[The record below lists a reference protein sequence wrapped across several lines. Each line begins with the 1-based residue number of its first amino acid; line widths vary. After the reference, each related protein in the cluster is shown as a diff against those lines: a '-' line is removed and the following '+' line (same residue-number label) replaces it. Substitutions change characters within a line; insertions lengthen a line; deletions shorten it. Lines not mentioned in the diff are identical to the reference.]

1 MNSVLNLSEHIT
13 VCICP
18 DLYTMTILPIAAF
31 SHQSHICVHNTLR
44 EHKLFQPRPV
54 LKEMTF
60 TDTNLQ
66 CFQHMLKSLG
76 VTGNLHAQS
85 VENQKSLI
93 FHSDLKGEENVGAF
107 CLLGVLK
114 IRLFFFSFYFFHDDI
129 SKT

>member
-13 VCICP
+13 VYICP

-31 SHQSHICVHNTLR
+31 SCQSHICVRNTLR

-66 CFQHMLKSLG
+66 RFQHVLKSLG
-76 VTGNLHAQS
+76 VTGNLHAQN
-85 VENQKSLI
+85 VENQNSLI

-114 IRLFFFSFYFFHDDI
+114 IRLFFYFFFFHDDI